1 MKKKGMKMVNS
12 QNKSV
17 YIHIPFCDTICSY
30 CDFCKFLKNNEW
42 VQKYLLSLNNEI
54 KKNYK
59 GETIDTIYIG
69 GGTPSSLNIEE
80 LTELFKIIRI
90 LKKSKDIE
98 FTFECNIENITREKL
113 ELLYLNGVN
122 RLSIGIQTFNEK
134 YLKYLNRNH
143 TEDIIK
149 EKISLAK
156 SIGFKNINIDLIYA
170 LKGQTIKDLN
180 DDIDKFLELDI
191 THISTYSLIIEPHT
205 QLYINNESNIDEE
218 IDYEMYKTIIKKLQD
233 NRYKHYEVSN
243 FAKEGYESKHNLTY
257 WNNNEYY
264 GFGVGASGYVNNVR
278 YDNTRSINEY
288 FKGNY
293 VFVSHKLDLKET
305 IENEFILGLRKINGI
320 NRDDFYKKYTI
331 DIKSIDIV
339 NKLLKENKLLESKK
353 NIYINPKYIYTSNE
367 ILIEFID

>member
-1 MKKKGMKMVNS
+1 MVNS

-30 CDFCKFLKNNEW
+30 CDFCKFLKNVEW
-42 VQKYLLSLNNEI
+42 VKDYLISLNNEI
-54 KKNYK
+54 KNNYK
-59 GETIDTIYIG
+59 GEKIETLYIG

-80 LTELFKIIRI
+80 LTNLFKIIKI
-90 LKKSKDIE
+90 FKMSKNLE
-98 FTFECNIENITREKL
+98 FTFECNIENITKEKL
-113 ELLYLNGVN
+113 ELLYSNGVN

-143 TEDIIK
+143 NDKMIK

-156 SIGFKNINIDLIYA
+156 KIGFKNINIDLIYA
-170 LKGQTIKDLN
+170 LKDQTLDDLN
-180 DDIDKFLELDI
+180 NDIDKFLELDI
-191 THISTYSLIIEPHT
+191 THISTYSLMIEPHT
-205 QLYINNESNIDEE
+205 KLYIDNEYNIDEE
-218 IDYEMYKTIIKKLQD
+218 LDYKMYKTIIKRLQD
-233 NRYKHYEVSN
+233 KGYKHYEISN

-264 GFGVGASGYVNNVR
+264 GFGVGASGYINSTR

-293 VFVSHKLDLKET
+293 ILDSHILDLKET
-305 IENEFILGLRKINGI
+305 IENEFILGLRKIEGI
-320 NRDDFYKKYTI
+320 KKEDFYKKYNI
-331 DIKSIDIV
+331 DIKSIEVV
-339 NKLLKENKLLESKK
+339 NKLLKENKLLENKK